1 MKLEIL
7 ENIPNKLKL
16 FEGKEIRTLVN
27 IDTKELWFIAQDVL
41 RILGN
46 KKLDVSEATKDLD
59 KDERLPFK
67 MATFGGEQEMTI
79 VSESGLYSLI
89 LRSRKPVAKPFQRFV
104 TKEVL
109 PNIRK
114 NGFYISEEAK
124 TNPTLELIKV
134 AEGILD
140 TRLSIDNTRD
150 ELIKYIEDYLIN
162 EDWNPLGLPNALSN
176 CYQHLHIAG
185 RGMIS
190 SQILEQEI
198 RTQGENDGKLVITN
212 FRQKRRDGKSLEDYK
227 IAQNYLS
234 PDEVKDFNKRLNFI
248 LTRVKTHIE
257 FKTKRLSPKSVIALI
272 KKASRDMVIET
283 SDILL
288 GSTYQG
294 KNAKDLRDILKTYLK
309 NNLSYQDTLD
319 SIDKLKLGNVFILG
333 KS

>member
-1 MKLEIL
+1 
-7 ENIPNKLKL
+7 
-16 FEGKEIRTLVN
+16 
-27 IDTKELWFIAQDVL
+27 
-41 RILGN
+41 LGN
-46 KKLDVSEATKDLD
+46 SWANTQLIQEADIYRLIFKSTKPEAEEL
-59 KDERLPFK
+59 EEWV
-67 MATFGGEQEMTI
+67 ME
-79 VSESGLYSLI
+79 
-89 LRSRKPVAKPFQRFV
+89 
-104 TKEVL
+104 EVL

-124 TNPTLELIKV
+124 ANPTLELIKA

-198 RTQGENDGKLVITN
+198 RTQGDNDGKLSITN
-212 FRQKRRDGKSLEDYK
+212 FRQKGRDTKSLGDYR
-227 IAQNYLS
+227 IAQNYLN

-272 KKASRDMVIET
+272 KQASRDMVIET

-294 KNAKDLRDILKTYLK
+294 KNAKDLRRILKTYLK
-309 NNLSYQDTLD
+309 NDMSYQDTLD